1 MSLRHM
7 SRVCLRAVQGLK
19 DQNSKG
25 IIKPSQPKPR
35 SESEKSGH
43 GRRVSGIV
51 EPAKKV
57 NVDDEKRRMRVAEKE
72 DNVLQLIFWGPK

>member
-1 MSLRHM
+1 MSLRHI
-7 SRVCLRAVQGLK
+7 SRVCFRAVQGLK

-35 SESEKSGH
+35 SESENSGH

-57 NVDDEKRRMRVAEKE
+57 NVDDEKRRMRAAEKA